1 VTHPSPRRRISQIV
15 MASPN
20 GMALLDYSLFD
31 LVGLGDA
38 SGLELLFAASA
49 LVGGILFVLYFF
61 LLMIGGIA
69 TDVFDGLFGIDVDM
83 GADAA
88 FKALTFQGI
97 MAFMMFFGLAGLY
110 TQKSGGGDSLAVL
123 AGAVTGGVSMYA
135 TGMLFQLF
143 VELQQDGTTDL
154 MEAIGAK
161 GQTYL
166 RISSDGVGQ
175 VTVEVNGTQ
184 RTFNAKSHDNA
195 EIATGDFIEVVD
207 IIGEVLVVKR
217 I

>member
-1 VTHPSPRRRISQIV
+1 VKHFCNNSAEQVKSYKPYAMSMV
-15 MASPN
+15 ELN
-20 GMALLDYSLFD
+20 LFE

-38 SGLELLFAASA
+38 TGVELLFAASA

-83 GADAA
+83 GADAS

-110 TQKSGGGDSLAVL
+110 VLKSDGGASMSVV
-123 AGAVTGGVSMYA
+123 AGAVAGGVSMYS
-135 TGMLFQLF
+135 TGKLFELF
-143 VELQQDGTTDL
+143 VTLQQDGTTDL
-154 MEAIGAK
+154 SEAIGSK

-166 RISSDGVGQ
+166 RISNNGVGQ
-175 VTVEVNGTQ
+175 VTVDVNGAQ
-184 RTFNAKSHDNA
+184 RTYNAKSEDDA
-195 EIATGDFIEVVD
+195 EIGTGDFIEVVD
-207 IIGEVLVVKR
+207 VIGEVLVVKR

>member
-1 VTHPSPRRRISQIV
+1 MKLFCMNSAEQVKLYKPYAISMV
-15 MASPN
+15 ELN
-20 GMALLDYSLFD
+20 LFE

-38 SGLELLFAASA
+38 TGVELLFAASA

-83 GADAA
+83 GADAS

-110 TQKSGGGDSLAVL
+110 VLKSDGGPSMSVL
-123 AGAVTGGVSMYA
+123 AGAVAGGISMYF
-135 TGMLFQLF
+135 TGKLFELF
-143 VELQQDGTTDL
+143 VTLQHDGTTDL
-154 MEAIGAK
+154 SEAIGSK

-166 RISSDGVGQ
+166 RIGNNGVGQ
-175 VTVEVNGTQ
+175 VTVDVNGAQ
-184 RTFNAKSHDNA
+184 RTYNAKSEDDA
-195 EIATGDFIEVVD
+195 EIGTGDFIEVVD
-207 IIGEVLVVKR
+207 VIGEVLVVKR

>member
-1 VTHPSPRRRISQIV
+1 MKHFRIISAEQVKSYKPYAISMV
-15 MASPN
+15 ELN
-20 GMALLDYSLFD
+20 LFE

-38 SGLELLFAASA
+38 TGVELLFAASA

-61 LLMIGGIA
+61 LLIIGGIA

-83 GADAA
+83 GADAS

-110 TQKSGGGDSLAVL
+110 VLKSDGGASMSVL
-123 AGAVTGGVSMYA
+123 AGAIAGGLSMYS
-135 TGMLFQLF
+135 TGKLFELF
-143 VELQQDGTTDL
+143 VTLQQDGTTDL
-154 MEAIGAK
+154 SEAIGSK

-166 RISSDGVGQ
+166 RIGNNGVGQ
-175 VTVEVNGTQ
+175 VTVDVNGAQ
-184 RTFNAKSHDNA
+184 RTYNAKSEDDA
-195 EIATGDFIEVVD
+195 EIGTGDFIEVVD
-207 IIGEVLVVKR
+207 VIGEVLVVKR

>member
-1 VTHPSPRRRISQIV
+1 MVEL
-15 MASPN
+15 N
-20 GMALLDYSLFD
+20 LFE

-38 SGLELLFAASA
+38 TGVELLFAASA
-49 LVGGILFVLYFF
+49 LIGGVLFVLYFF

-83 GADAA
+83 GADAS

-110 TQKSGGGDSLAVL
+110 VLKSDGGPSLSVL
-123 AGAVTGGVSMYA
+123 AGAIAGGASMYS
-135 TGMLFQLF
+135 TGKLFELF
-143 VELQQDGTTDL
+143 VTLQQDGTTEL
-154 MEAIGAK
+154 SEAIGSK

-166 RISSDGVGQ
+166 RIPDDGGVVQ
-175 VTVEVNGTQ
+175 VTVDVNGAQ
-184 RTFNAKSHDNA
+184 RTYNAKSEDDA
-195 EIATGDFIEVVD
+195 GIGTGDFIEVVD
-207 IIGEVLVVKR
+207 VIGEVLVVKR

>member
-1 VTHPSPRRRISQIV
+1 MVEL
-15 MASPN
+15 N
-20 GMALLDYSLFD
+20 LFE

-38 SGLELLFAASA
+38 TGVELLFAASA
-49 LVGGILFVLYFF
+49 LVGGVLFVLYFF

-83 GADAA
+83 GADAS

-110 TQKSGGGDSLAVL
+110 VLKSDGGPSMSVL
-123 AGAVTGGVSMYA
+123 AGAIAGGASMYS
-135 TGMLFQLF
+135 TGKLFELF
-143 VELQQDGTTDL
+143 VTLQQDGTTEL
-154 MEAIGAK
+154 SEAIGSK

-166 RISSDGVGQ
+166 RIPGDGVGQ
-175 VTVEVNGTQ
+175 VTVDVNGAQ
-184 RTFNAKSHDNA
+184 RTYNAKSEDGTG
-195 EIATGDFIEVVD
+195 IGTGDFIEVVD
-207 IIGEVLVVKR
+207 VIGEVLVVKR

>member
-1 VTHPSPRRRISQIV
+1 MKLFCMNSAEQVKSYKPYAISMV
-15 MASPN
+15 ELN
-20 GMALLDYSLFD
+20 LFE

-38 SGLELLFAASA
+38 TGVELLFAASA

-83 GADAA
+83 GADAS

-110 TQKSGGGDSLAVL
+110 VLKSDGGPSMSVL
-123 AGAVTGGVSMYA
+123 AGAVAGGTSMYF
-135 TGMLFQLF
+135 TGKLFELF
-143 VELQQDGTTDL
+143 VTLQQDGTTDL
-154 MEAIGAK
+154 SEAIGSK

-166 RISSDGVGQ
+166 RIGNNGVGQ
-175 VTVEVNGTQ
+175 VTVDVNGAQ
-184 RTFNAKSHDNA
+184 RTYNAKSEDDA
-195 EIATGDFIEVVD
+195 EIGTGDFIEVVD
-207 IIGEVLVVKR
+207 VIGEVLVVKR

>member
-1 VTHPSPRRRISQIV
+1 MVEL
-15 MASPN
+15 N
-20 GMALLDYSLFD
+20 LFE

-38 SGLELLFAASA
+38 TGVELLFAASA

-83 GADAA
+83 GADAS

-110 TQKSGGGDSLAVL
+110 VLKSDGSPSLSVL
-123 AGAVTGGVSMYA
+123 AGAIAGGASMYS
-135 TGMLFQLF
+135 TGKLFELF
-143 VELQQDGTTDL
+143 VTLQQDGTTEL
-154 MEAIGAK
+154 SEAIGSK

-166 RISSDGVGQ
+166 RIPDDGGVGQ
-175 VTVEVNGTQ
+175 VTVDVNGAQ
-184 RTFNAKSHDNA
+184 RTYNAKSEDDA
-195 EIATGDFIEVVD
+195 GIATGDFIEVVD
-207 IIGEVLVVKR
+207 VIGEVLVVKR

>member
-1 VTHPSPRRRISQIV
+1 MKHFCNNSAEQVKSYKPYAMSMV
-15 MASPN
+15 ELN
-20 GMALLDYSLFD
+20 LFE

-38 SGLELLFAASA
+38 TGVELLFAASA

-83 GADAA
+83 GADAS

-110 TQKSGGGDSLAVL
+110 VLKSDGGASMSVV
-123 AGAVTGGVSMYA
+123 AGAVAGGVSMYS
-135 TGMLFQLF
+135 TGKLFELF
-143 VELQQDGTTDL
+143 VTLQQDGTTDL
-154 MEAIGAK
+154 SEAIGSK

-166 RISSDGVGQ
+166 RISNNGVGQ
-175 VTVEVNGTQ
+175 VTVDVNGAQ
-184 RTFNAKSHDNA
+184 RTYNAKSEDDA
-195 EIATGDFIEVVD
+195 EIGTGDFIEVVD
-207 IIGEVLVVKR
+207 VIGEVLVVKR

>member
-1 VTHPSPRRRISQIV
+1 MKHFLIISAEQVKSYKPYAISMV
-15 MASPN
+15 ELN
-20 GMALLDYSLFD
+20 LFE

-38 SGLELLFAASA
+38 TGVELLFAASA

-61 LLMIGGIA
+61 LLIIGGIA

-83 GADAA
+83 GADAS

-110 TQKSGGGDSLAVL
+110 VLKSDGGASMSVL
-123 AGAVTGGVSMYA
+123 AGAIAGGLSMYS
-135 TGMLFQLF
+135 TGKLFELF
-143 VELQQDGTTDL
+143 VTLQQDGTTDL
-154 MEAIGAK
+154 SEAIGSK

-166 RISSDGVGQ
+166 RIGNNGVGQ
-175 VTVEVNGTQ
+175 VTVDVNGAQ
-184 RTFNAKSHDNA
+184 RTYNAKSEDDA
-195 EIATGDFIEVVD
+195 EIGTGEFIEVVD
-207 IIGEVLVVKR
+207 VIGEVLVVKR

>member
-1 VTHPSPRRRISQIV
+1 MNSAEQVKLYKPYAISMV
-15 MASPN
+15 ELN
-20 GMALLDYSLFD
+20 LFE

-38 SGLELLFAASA
+38 TGVELLFAASA

-83 GADAA
+83 GADAS

-110 TQKSGGGDSLAVL
+110 VLKSDGGPSMSVL
-123 AGAVTGGVSMYA
+123 AGAVAGGISMYF
-135 TGMLFQLF
+135 TGKLCELF
-143 VELQQDGTTDL
+143 VTLQQDGTTDL
-154 MEAIGAK
+154 SEAIGSK

-166 RISSDGVGQ
+166 RIGNNGGGQ
-175 VTVEVNGTQ
+175 VTVDVNGAQ
-184 RTFNAKSHDNA
+184 RTYNAKCEDDA
-195 EIATGDFIEVVD
+195 EIGTGDFNEVVD
-207 IIGEVLVVKR
+207 VIGEVLVLKR